1 MLAIGRALMAKPSFI
16 MLDEPSMGLAP
27 LLVKEIISTVG
38 RLRDAGS
45 TVLIVE
51 QNSKAV
57 LGIADRGYVMET
69 GTLVLEGTAR
79 ELLNNPDVQRAYL
92 GKDYQRINE

>member
-1 MLAIGRALMAKPSFI
+1 MLAIGRALMAQPSFI

-27 LLVKEIISTVG
+27 LVVKEILSTIAA
-38 RLRDAGS
+38 LRVTGL
-45 TVLIVE
+45 TILVVE

-69 GTLVLEGTAR
+69 GSIVLEGTAQ
-79 ELLNNPDVQRAYL
+79 ELLNNTEVQRAYL
-92 GKDYQRINE
+92 GKEYQRINE